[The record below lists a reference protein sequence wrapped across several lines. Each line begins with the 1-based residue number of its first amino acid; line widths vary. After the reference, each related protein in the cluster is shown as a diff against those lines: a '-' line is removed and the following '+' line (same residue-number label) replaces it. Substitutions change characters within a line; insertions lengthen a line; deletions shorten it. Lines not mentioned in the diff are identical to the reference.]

1 MAYRSDRWEHSRIY
15 LRLILIQAD
24 RHDGFMLKVRISRI
38 KTNNNSTL
46 CAVRSCMLWLVLYYG
61 KRLLVQ
67 RRAFDRTW
75 MCFDVCFDFSVFPYL
90 LLLLLLTL
98 LVLVLLLLLL
108 WLSFGVE
115 LKNFVKSS
123 CHKRQILFFILYVC
137 INMHKCLGSSN
148 KIK

>member
-61 KRLLVQ
+61 KCLLVQ

-98 LVLVLLLLLL
+98 LVLVLLLLLH

-137 INMHKCLGSSN
+137 IYMHKCLGSSN